1 MTSLKTVA
9 IVGDYS
15 PIILDKLERRLSSNF
30 NCIWI
35 SKREDFYKLKEADY
49 MILRGFKIDADTLD
63 AFGEKLKLIQRW
75 GVGYDGVDI
84 EHAGKLG
91 IAVAITSGVNANAVS
106 ELVIGLIIALYRH
119 LIPLH
124 NALVSGT
131 WNQKDYFDETFEIK
145 GKTVGLLGCGNI
157 GRLVARKVQ
166 AFDAHVVYYD
176 PCRLPLERE
185 HELALRY
192 LEVDELLSQSD
203 IVSLHMPA
211 IPETQGLVNE
221 SFIAKMKHSAV
232 LINTARGSIVNE
244 PDLYNALRQRQIF
257 GAGLDT
263 FAQEPTS
270 PDNPLLQ
277 LDNVVTTPHIG
288 GNTADTRDEMIK
300 HVADNIFRIER
311 NELLPPG
318 DLVNGQFLKNN

>member
-1 MTSLKTVA
+1 MKTVA

-15 PIILDKLERRLSSNF
+15 PIILDKLEHRLSSNF
-30 NCIWI
+30 NCILI
-35 SKREDFYKLKEADY
+35 SKKEDFYKLKEADY
-49 MILRGFKIDADTLD
+49 IVLRGLKIDADILD
-63 AFGEKLKLIQRW
+63 AFGKKLKLIQRW

-91 IAVAITSGVNANAVS
+91 IAVAITGGVNANAVS
-106 ELVIGLIIALYRH
+106 ELVIGLILALYRH

-124 NALVSGT
+124 NALVSGI
-131 WNQKDYFDETFEIK
+131 WSQKDYLDETFEIK

-157 GRLVARKVQ
+157 GRLVAEKVQ
-166 AFDAHVVYYD
+166 AFGANVVYYD
-176 PCRLPLERE
+176 PCRLPPEKE
-185 HELALRY
+185 HELTLQY

-211 IPETQGLVNE
+211 TPETKGLVNE
-221 SFIAKMKHSAV
+221 SFLEKMKHSAV

-244 PDLYNALRQRQIF
+244 LDLYNALKQHQIF

-288 GNTADTRDEMIK
+288 GNTADTRDAMVNRVVE
-300 HVADNIFRIER
+300 NILRIDKGEP
-311 NELLPPG
+311 LPSE
-318 DLVNGQFLKNN
+318 DLVNGQYLNNN